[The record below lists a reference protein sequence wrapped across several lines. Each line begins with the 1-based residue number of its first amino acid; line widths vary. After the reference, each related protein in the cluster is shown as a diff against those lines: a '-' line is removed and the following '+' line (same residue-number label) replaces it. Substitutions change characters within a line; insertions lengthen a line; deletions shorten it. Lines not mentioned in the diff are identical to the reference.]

1 LGFNPGPIN
10 ITIIYVISI
19 KIKNQMQKYI
29 AILRGINV
37 GGHRKI
43 LMKDLR
49 KLFQKMKF
57 KNVLTYIQSGNVIFD
72 FDDTVCIADIE
83 NQITNSIKT
92 KYSYD
97 VPVIVRKAKDL
108 IEILNSNPFIKSD
121 DFDID
126 RLALTF
132 LGEIPEKNK
141 VSVIEEI
148 DFSPD
153 RFIIIGK
160 NAFVYCSGK
169 YSDSKITNQ
178 FFENKLKIK
187 ATTRNWK
194 TIKKLC
200 ELLEN

>member
-1 LGFNPGPIN
+1 
-10 ITIIYVISI
+10 
-19 KIKNQMQKYI
+19 MQKYI

-49 KLFQKMKF
+49 DLFQKMKF
-57 KNVLTYIQSGNVIFD
+57 NNVITYIQSGNVIFEY
-72 FDDTVCIADIE
+72 DDKVSLPDIE

-92 KYSYD
+92 KYGYD
-97 VPVIVRKAKDL
+97 VPVIVRKSEDL
-108 IEILNSNPFIKSD
+108 FEILNSNPFIKSD
-121 DFDID
+121 DFDIE

-141 VSVIEEI
+141 VSIIEEI

-169 YSDSKITNQ
+169 YSDSKISNK
-178 FFENKLKIK
+178 FFEDKLKTK

-200 ELLEN
+200 EMLEK

>member
-1 LGFNPGPIN
+1 
-10 ITIIYVISI
+10 
-19 KIKNQMQKYI
+19 MQKYI

-49 KLFQKMKF
+49 DLLQKLNFE
-57 KNVLTYIQSGNVIFD
+57 NVQTYIQSGNVIFE
-72 FDDTVCIADIE
+72 FDDKVSKPDIE

-92 KYSYD
+92 KYGFD
-97 VPVIVRKAKDL
+97 VPVIVRKENDL
-108 IEILNSNPFIKSD
+108 FEILNSNPFIKSD
-121 DFDID
+121 DFDIN
-126 RLALTF
+126 RLAITF
-132 LGEIPEKNK
+132 LGEIPAADK
-141 VSVIEEI
+141 VTLIEQI

-153 RFIIIGK
+153 KFKIIGN

-169 YSDSKITNQ
+169 YSESKITNQ
-178 FFENKLKIK
+178 FFENKLKTN

-200 ELLEN
+200 ELLEK

>member
-1 LGFNPGPIN
+1 
-10 ITIIYVISI
+10 
-19 KIKNQMQKYI
+19 MQKYI

-72 FDDTVCIADIE
+72 FDDSVCIADIE
-83 NQITNSIKT
+83 KQITNSIKT
-92 KYSYD
+92 KYGYD
-97 VPVIVRKAKDL
+97 VPVIVRKAEDL
-108 IEILNSNPFIKSD
+108 IEILNSNPFINSD
-121 DFDID
+121 DFDIE

-132 LGEIPEKNK
+132 LGEIPEKHK
-141 VSVIEEI
+141 VSIIEEI

-169 YSDSKITNQ
+169 YSDSKISNK
-178 FFENKLKIK
+178 FFEDKLKTK

-200 ELLEN
+200 EMLEK

>member
-1 LGFNPGPIN
+1 
-10 ITIIYVISI
+10 
-19 KIKNQMQKYI
+19 MQKYI

-49 KLFQKMKF
+49 EIFQKMNF
-57 KNVLTYIQSGNVIFD
+57 KNVQTYIQSGNVIFE
-72 FDDTVCIADIE
+72 FDDTAGISHME
-83 NQITNSIKT
+83 NQITNGIKT
-92 KYSYD
+92 KYGFD
-97 VPVIVRKAKDL
+97 VPVIVRKSEDL
-108 IEILNSNPFIKSD
+108 FEILNSNPFINSD

-132 LGEIPEKNK
+132 LGKEPEADK
-141 VSVIEEI
+141 VSIIEKI
-148 DFSPD
+148 DFSTD
-153 RFIIIGK
+153 KFKIIGN

-200 ELLEN
+200 ELLEK

>member
-1 LGFNPGPIN
+1 
-10 ITIIYVISI
+10 
-19 KIKNQMQKYI
+19 MQKYI

-49 KLFQKMKF
+49 DLFQKMKF
-57 KNVLTYIQSGNVIFD
+57 KNVLTYIQSGNVIFE
-72 FDDTVCIADIE
+72 FDDNISIPDIE

-92 KYSYD
+92 KYGFD
-97 VPVIVRKAKDL
+97 VPVIVRKSNDL
-108 IEILNSNPFIKSD
+108 VEILNANPFIKSD

-132 LGEIPEKNK
+132 LGETPDKHK
-141 VSVIEEI
+141 VNLVEEI

-153 RFIIIGK
+153 KFIIIGN

-194 TIKKLC
+194 TVKKLC
-200 ELLEN
+200 ELLEK